1 MVTDPTH
8 NPAQPIDPLAQARR
22 RRAVLV
28 SAMRIVFCVAMV
40 SVTLVRLLVVRPDSA
55 ADERELVQLWYL
67 TIGLAAALAAVF
79 ITLDLLTPSKKI
91 ATVTGVSMGLL
102 IGLLATVVVSFLMDL
117 VEKGYGLPPAWTS
130 MVKILLGISFCYLG
144 VTIVLQTQD
153 DFRLVIPYVEFSKQF
168 RGQRPML
175 LDSSALIDAR
185 FVEVAQT
192 GLIHAPIVI
201 PSFVVAELQ
210 LLADNSDRAKRQ
222 RGRRG
227 LDSIAKLQ
235 RTASVEVSLQT
246 STVPGTGVDQML
258 VELARQTQSTIVTTD
273 TGLARVAAIQGVQSL
288 NMHDLASA
296 LRPAVIV
303 GQSLTI
309 TPVRAGE
316 QPGQAVGYLEDGMM
330 VVIEDGAGA
339 IGREVVATVAST
351 LQTSAGRM
359 VFARIG
365 EGRTSEARSNE
376 PARGDDGGEAASSTA
391 PDAAPNAAGAH
402 NTARTIASSTA
413 APPALSD
420 QAASEST
427 DAGGHAPDPAHPSAH
442 GDAPAN
448 GTPPNSTAPN
458 PTPPTNG
465 TPRPGPIGPS
475 GNQPRRA
482 SSWRNPRR

>member
-1 MVTDPTH
+1 MVTDPAQ
-8 NPAQPIDPLAQARR
+8 NLAQPIDPLAQARR

-28 SAMRIVFCVAMV
+28 NAMRIVFCVAMV
-40 SVTLVRLLVVRPDSA
+40 SVTLVRLLLVRPDSA

-67 TIGLAAALAAVF
+67 TIGLAAALAAAF
-79 ITLDLLTPSKKI
+79 ITIDLFTPSKKI
-91 ATVTGVSMGLL
+91 ATITGVSMGLL
-102 IGLLATVVVSFLMDL
+102 IGLLATVIVSFLMDL

-210 LLADNSDRAKRQ
+210 LLADSSDRAKRQ

-235 RTASVEVSLQT
+235 RTASVEVSLQAT
-246 STVPGTGVDQML
+246 TVPGTGVDQML

-288 NMHDLASA
+288 NIHDLAGA
-296 LRPAVIV
+296 LRPSVIV
-303 GQSLTI
+303 GQSLTL

-316 QPGQAVGYLEDGMM
+316 QPGQAVAYLEDGMM
-330 VVIEDGAGA
+330 VVIEDGGNA
-339 IGREVVATVAST
+339 IGREIAATVTST
-351 LQTSAGRM
+351 LQTSAGRL

-365 EGRTSEARSNE
+365 DPGQSHTPSAANHPES
-376 PARGDDGGEAASSTA
+376 PAPTTPTTPPRADQ
-391 PDAAPNAAGAH
+391 PDATTPIDTLNNLA
-402 NTARTIASSTA
+402 TT
-413 APPALSD
+413 PP
-420 QAASEST
+420 
-427 DAGGHAPDPAHPSAH
+427 GPDPMPTS
-442 GDAPAN
+442 GPEPAN
-448 GTPPNSTAPN
+448 GSSPN
-458 PTPPTNG
+458 PP
-465 TPRPGPIGPS
+465 PRPGPIGPA

>member
-1 MVTDPTH
+1 MVTDPVQ
-8 NPAQPIDPLAQARR
+8 NSVQPIDPLAQARR

-40 SVTLVRLLVVRPDSA
+40 SVTLVRLLLVRPDSA

-67 TIGLAAALAAVF
+67 TIGLAAALAAAF
-79 ITLDLLTPSKKI
+79 ITIDLLTPSKKI
-91 ATVTGVSMGLL
+91 ASVTGVSMGLL
-102 IGLLATVVVSFLMDL
+102 IGLLATVIVSFLMDL

-192 GLIHAPIVI
+192 CLIHAPIVI

-210 LLADNSDRAKRQ
+210 LLADSSDRAKRQ

-235 RTASVEVSLQT
+235 RTTSVEVSLQ
-246 STVPGTGVDQML
+246 SATVPGAGVDQML
-258 VELARQTQSTIVTTD
+258 IELARQTQSTIVTTD
-273 TGLARVAAIQGVQSL
+273 TGLVRVAAIQGVQSL
-288 NMHDLASA
+288 NIHDLASA
-296 LRPAVIV
+296 LRPSVIV
-303 GQSLTI
+303 GQTLTI
-309 TPVRAGE
+309 MPVRAGE

-365 EGRTSEARSNE
+365 EARSGEPHADESEAPHSPGQPPTDGAPSAPSPGASPVSSGGDQPVGESTGGFNASPGAPE
-376 PARGDDGGEAASSTA
+376 PN
-391 PDAAPNAAGAH
+391 PP
-402 NTARTIASSTA
+402 
-413 APPALSD
+413 APPS
-420 QAASEST
+420 
-427 DAGGHAPDPAHPSAH
+427 
-442 GDAPAN
+442 N
-448 GTPPNSTAPN
+448 GA
-458 PTPPTNG
+458 
-465 TPRPGPIGPS
+465 PRPGPIGPS
-475 GNQPRRA
+475 GNPPRRA

>member
-8 NPAQPIDPLAQARR
+8 SAVSPSDPLAQARR

-67 TIGLAAALAAVF
+67 TIGLAAVLAAVF
-79 ITLDLLTPSKKI
+79 ITIDLLTPSKKI
-91 ATVTGVSMGLL
+91 ATITGVSMGLL

-117 VEKGYGLPPAWTS
+117 VEKGYGLAPAWTS

-185 FVEVAQT
+185 FIEVAQT

-210 LLADNSDRAKRQ
+210 LLADNADRSKRQ

-246 STVPGTGVDQML
+246 ATVPGTGVDQML

-288 NMHDLASA
+288 NIHDLAGA
-296 LRPAVIV
+296 LRPTVIV
-303 GQSLTI
+303 GQTLAI

-316 QPGQAVGYLEDGMM
+316 QAGQAVGYLEDGMM
-330 VVIEDGAGA
+330 VVIEDGGGS

-365 EGRTSEARSNE
+365 ESRASEPRPSDS
-376 PARGDDGGEAASSTA
+376 GSHAASGEPTSDGA
-391 PDAAPNAAGAH
+391 P
-402 NTARTIASSTA
+402 SA
-413 APPALSD
+413 APPESSPTPSGGDQPDGQSTNGIKPAPGSPDSD
-420 QAASEST
+420 PS
-427 DAGGHAPDPAHPSAH
+427 GAPPS
-442 GDAPAN
+442 N
-448 GTPPNSTAPN
+448 GTPP
-458 PTPPTNG
+458 
-465 TPRPGPIGPS
+465 RPGPLGPAGS
-475 GNQPRRA
+475 PPRRA

>member
-28 SAMRIVFCVAMV
+28 SAMRIVFCAAMV
-40 SVTLVRLLVVRPDSA
+40 SVTLVRLLLVRPDSA

-67 TIGLAAALAAVF
+67 TIGLAAAIAAVF
-79 ITLDLLTPSKKI
+79 ITIDLLTPSKKI
-91 ATVTGVSMGLL
+91 ATITGVSMGLL

-130 MVKILLGISFCYLG
+130 MVKILLGIAFCYLG

-210 LLADNSDRAKRQ
+210 LLADSSDRAKRQ

-227 LDSIAKLQ
+227 LDSITKLQ

-296 LRPAVIV
+296 LRPTVIV
-303 GQSLTI
+303 GQSLSI

-316 QPGQAVGYLEDGMM
+316 QQGQAVGYLEDGMM
-330 VVIEDGAGA
+330 VVVEDGGNA
-339 IGREVVATVAST
+339 IGREVIATVTST

-365 EGRTSEARSNE
+365 EGRS
-376 PARGDDGGEAASSTA
+376 GEQR
-391 PDAAPNAAGAH
+391 AG
-402 NTARTIASSTA
+402 
-413 APPALSD
+413 
-420 QAASEST
+420 ES
-427 DAGGHAPDPAHPSAH
+427 
-442 GDAPAN
+442 DAPTSN
-448 GTPPNSTAPN
+448 GTPPTDGTPSPPSPDAP
-458 PTPPTNG
+458 PPTSGGDQPVGESTGGINAAPESNPPAPPSNG

-475 GNQPRRA
+475 SNPPRRA

>member
-8 NPAQPIDPLAQARR
+8 NPAQPTDPLAQARR

-235 RTASVEVSLQT
+235 RTASVEVSLQS

-296 LRPAVIV
+296 LRPTVIV
-303 GQSLTI
+303 GQTLTI

-376 PARGDDGGEAASSTA
+376 PGRGDAGGEAASS
-391 PDAAPNAAGAH
+391 AAPFARP
-402 NTARTIASSTA
+402 NTAGDDQAARSTGSTTVALPA
-413 APPALSD
+413 APPAPANSD
-420 QAASEST
+420 QSARESNDASGQT
-427 DAGGHAPDPAHPSAH
+427 PDPANPSAP
-442 GDAPAN
+442 GAAPAN
-448 GTPPNSTAPN
+448 GTPPSNDA
-458 PTPPTNG
+458 
-465 TPRPGPIGPS
+465 PRPGPIGPS

>member
-1 MVTDPTH
+1 MVTDPIH
-8 NPAQPIDPLAQARR
+8 SAVPSLDPLAQARR

-28 SAMRIVFCVAMV
+28 SSMRIVFCVAMV

-67 TIGLAAALAAVF
+67 TIGLAAVLAAVF
-79 ITLDLLTPSKKI
+79 ITIDLLTPSKKI
-91 ATVTGVSMGLL
+91 ATITGVSMGLL

-117 VEKGYGLPPAWTS
+117 VEKGYGLAPAWTS

-210 LLADNSDRAKRQ
+210 LLADSSDRAKRQ

-246 STVPGTGVDQML
+246 TAVPGTGVDQML

-288 NMHDLASA
+288 NMHDLAGA
-296 LRPAVIV
+296 LRPSVIV
-303 GQSLTI
+303 GQTLSI

-330 VVIEDGAGA
+330 VVVEDGGSA
-339 IGREVVATVAST
+339 IGREVIATVTST

-365 EGRTSEARSNE
+365 EGRPGEQRAGESDASGSVGE
-376 PARGDDGGEAASSTA
+376 PPGGGASSASAPETPQAPSSDAQPAAESPGGTNAAS
-391 PDAAPNAAGAH
+391 GATDS
-402 NTARTIASSTA
+402 N
-413 APPALSD
+413 PPA
-420 QAASEST
+420 
-427 DAGGHAPDPAHPSAH
+427 
-442 GDAPAN
+442 
-448 GTPPNSTAPN
+448 
-458 PTPPTNG
+458 PPTNG
-465 TPRPGPIGPS
+465 APRPGPIGPS

>member
-1 MVTDPTH
+1 MVTDPIH
-8 NPAQPIDPLAQARR
+8 SAVPSLDPLAQARR

-28 SAMRIVFCVAMV
+28 SSMRIVFCVAMV

-67 TIGLAAALAAVF
+67 TIGLAAVLAAVF
-79 ITLDLLTPSKKI
+79 ITIDLLTPSKKI
-91 ATVTGVSMGLL
+91 ATITGVSMGLL

-117 VEKGYGLPPAWTS
+117 VEKGYGLAPAWTS

-210 LLADNSDRAKRQ
+210 LLADSSDRAKRQ

-246 STVPGTGVDQML
+246 TAVPGTGVDQML

-273 TGLARVAAIQGVQSL
+273 TGLARVAAGAAGGLHQKREQALGGAEVGAVQRTVGVHRGHQR
-288 NMHDLASA
+288 DLAEVVPLGEDLRAHQHVDVAVVGLREAPGQLACAAYAVGIEPGNARTWQQGCQLLLELLGAAAERRDVEVAA
-296 LRPAVIV
+296 LR
-303 GQSLTI
+303 
-309 TPVRAGE
+309 AGTRH
-316 QPGQAVGYLEDGMM
+316 A
-330 VVIEDGAGA
+330 
-339 IGREVVATVAST
+339 
-351 LQTSAGRM
+351 
-359 VFARIG
+359 F
-365 EGRTSEARSNE
+365 
-376 PARGDDGGEAASSTA
+376 GEAAVV
-391 PDAAPNAAGAH
+391 AAQRPIDLVEDPPRAAV
-402 NTARTIASSTA
+402 RA
-413 APPALSD
+413 AV
-420 QAASEST
+420 
-427 DAGGHAPDPAHPSAH
+427 
-442 GDAPAN
+442 
-448 GTPPNSTAPN
+448 
-458 PTPPTNG
+458 TNG
-465 TPRPGPIGPS
+465 ARDSRCSLPPR
-475 GNQPRRA
+475 
-482 SSWRNPRR
+482 